1 MKYKSI
7 ELVNYAGIYNGM
19 GLNQI
24 KIDFT
29 KCVSNKIIIRGAN
42 GSGKSTLMS
51 AINPNPDSNDK
62 FINNAEARKTLILSD
77 YDTEYIIRYIHPV
90 TNSGRGTTKGYIS
103 KMINGEMVELNP
115 NGNISSCRDIIY
127 DEFGF
132 DSGYASLS
140 QLSSEDRGLVD
151 KKPAERKKLVS
162 AITNSLDTFNNIHK
176 SMSKKASVLKGLTN
190 NLANKIDMIGE
201 PTKVKA
207 YIANLESQLNALK
220 QDRSDADQAIAI
232 VKIKIHDLQQTLQ
245 DSNYDEIKTEL
256 ISVNR
261 QVQSAESI
269 INKALV
275 EYGIESVDKLSEFI
289 TYIQGQI
296 IIAESNIKALRDQI
310 PGILNER
317 ESEYRELQS
326 KQEKLKGLETEYA
339 YSDLKSAMESI
350 RERLDSCENVFS
362 QMRLSNIKMLT
373 KDEFDTGMSAL
384 NSLKNMANTV
394 LSSYGHNAISEDI
407 NNRTIVMEL
416 ISSLPSIRSTLDR
429 LREERSSISAKIV
442 IFESKREIASELIN
456 RPSKCT
462 IDDCPYIS
470 SALNADRE
478 YPQEELIKLSNKLLS
493 IESEI
498 VIQEELLSKAEQA
511 QSVRTDIGYIE
522 RELSSNIKFILK
534 LPVRPDFRETFLQR
548 VLEYDTFKDIDE
560 LYKYADCGNL
570 IEEYKVLVDQY
581 KTYESEYKVY
591 ESKNKIIEDIINSI
605 NILQEK
611 TDNLAD
617 KINNINQDI
626 LNKESEL
633 ENFKSTKEKLDS
645 VYTKYV
651 EVYIP
656 NKQRQEEL
664 NGTKTSLDMGVQQIQ
679 VFRQQLSQLTKNKDG
694 IESDI
699 NSMTEKIKSLEYS
712 LMRLNEYKTELD
724 KYNKD
729 YALIEKIRYYSSPN
743 TGIQSIFIGI
753 YMNKILSTA
762 NELLGMLFGG
772 EFILQ
777 PFIVNETEF
786 RIPCIGNGGL
796 MHDDISSMST
806 AQKAMISTI
815 ISFALLNQ
823 SSTKYNI
830 ICLDEVDGALDTS
843 NRLGYVNLLDNL
855 MSMLRCEQAFIISHN
870 NELNTSMSDIIVLK
884 DNMNEISNGHI
895 IWKY

>member
-62 FINNAEARKTLILSD
+62 FINNAEARKTLVLSD
-77 YDTEYIIRYIHPV
+77 YDTEYVIRYIHPV

-310 PGILNER
+310 PSILNER

-394 LSSYGHNAISEDI
+394 LSAYDHNAISEDI
-407 NNRTIVMEL
+407 NNRTAVLEL

-591 ESKNKIIEDIINSI
+591 ESKNKIIEDIIDSI

-617 KINNINQDI
+617 KINDINQDI

-633 ENFKSTKEKLDS
+633 ENLKSTKEKLDS

-679 VFRQQLSQLTKNKDG
+679 VLRQQLSQLTKNKDG

-884 DNMNEISNGHI
+884 DNMNEIFNGHI

>member
-62 FINNAEARKTLILSD
+62 FINNAEARKTLVLSD
-77 YDTEYIIRYIHPV
+77 YDTEYVIRYIHPV

-132 DSGYASLS
+132 DSGYVSLS

-162 AITNSLDTFNNIHK
+162 AITNSLDTFNSIHK

-207 YIANLESQLNALK
+207 YITNLESQLDALK
-220 QDRSDADQAIAI
+220 QDRSDADQAIAV

-256 ISVNR
+256 VSVNR

-310 PGILNER
+310 PSILNER

-350 RERLDSCENVFS
+350 KERLDSCENVFG

-373 KDEFDTGMSAL
+373 KDEFDTGMNAL

-394 LSSYGHNAISEDI
+394 LSSYDHNAISEDI
-407 NNRTIVMEL
+407 NNRTAVLEL
-416 ISSLPSIRSTLDR
+416 ISSLPNIRSTLDR

-442 IFESKREIASELIN
+442 IFESKREIASELVN

-478 YPQEELIKLSNKLLS
+478 YPQEELIKLSNKLSS

-498 VIQEELLSKAEQA
+498 VIQEGLLSKAEQA

-591 ESKNKIIEDIINSI
+591 ESKNKIIEDIIDSI

-633 ENFKSTKEKLDS
+633 ENLKSTKEKLDS

>member
-62 FINNAEARKTLILSD
+62 FINNAEARKTLVLSD
-77 YDTEYIIRYIHPV
+77 YDTEYVIRYIHPV

-162 AITNSLDTFNNIHK
+162 AITNSLDTFNSIHK

-220 QDRSDADQAIAI
+220 QDRSDAYQAIAI

-339 YSDLKSAMESI
+339 YSDLRSAMESI

-394 LSSYGHNAISEDI
+394 LSSYDHNAISEDI
-407 NNRTIVMEL
+407 NNRTAVLEL

-442 IFESKREIASELIN
+442 IFESKREIASELVN

-591 ESKNKIIEDIINSI
+591 ESKNKIIEDIIDSI

-633 ENFKSTKEKLDS
+633 ENLKSTKEKLDS
-645 VYTKYV
+645 VYSKYV

-679 VFRQQLSQLTKNKDG
+679 VFRQQLSQLAKNKDG